1 VTCCCWV
8 AISACTIAFVSR
20 PDARPVTCI
29 GVPDPSELSWSPVL
43 YWLELVADVLDPTDD
58 VDMAC

>member
-1 VTCCCWV
+1 
-8 AISACTIAFVSR
+8 
-20 PDARPVTCI
+20 VTCI